1 MYIHGSRPYLCILCI
16 YSSRIRVGGRRGT
29 EYLNEEHIL
38 ILNELR
44 EGVKKIIV
52 ADMFVNERGGGVNT
66 LSATIYIFFL

>member
-16 YSSRIRVGGRRGT
+16 YSTRIRVGGRRGT

-44 EGVKKIIV
+44 EGVKK
-52 ADMFVNERGGGVNT
+52 
-66 LSATIYIFFL
+66 